1 LGDSLGSRTDP
12 VFWNGRAEAAKVRWN
27 NWIGYITDALKSIDV
42 SRSAETA
49 AFELG
54 RLEDLESKE
63 VGPSSIPDIHLN

>member
-12 VFWNGRAEAAKVRWN
+12 YFWNARAEAAKVRWN

-42 SRSAETA
+42 SRSSETA

-54 RLEDLESKE
+54 RLMDTTSNE
-63 VGPSSIPDIHLN
+63 VGPSSIPDLHLN